1 MKYDLAQVLD
11 FLREIKVN
19 NNTEWFHAHKAEYEQ
34 ARDTFKALSQEIL
47 SKMQVIDPLLRGL
60 EVKNCIFRFNRDTR
74 FSADKAPYK
83 RHFGVYFVPGGK
95 KMVGAGYYLHIQPFD
110 EEITDTIYGQG
121 SMVDAGIYMPPSKA
135 AKIIREEIY
144 YGGGKQLED
153 FLAQKSVKGT
163 YTLDTADPLKVLPKN
178 LKDSP
183 YDHLIRMR
191 NWDMSRALSDEEV
204 LEDDFVDRVIEMF
217 ALAKPWNDFFNT
229 VLDGANFESI
239 F

>member
-1 MKYDLAQVLD
+1 MKYDMAQVLD
-11 FLREIKVN
+11 FLREIKQN
-19 NNTEWFHAHKAEYEQ
+19 NNTEWFHAHKAEYER
-34 ARDTFKALSQEIL
+34 ARNTFKDLSQEIL
-47 SKMQVIDPLLRGL
+47 TKMQVIDPLLRGL
-60 EVKNCIFRFNRDTR
+60 QLKDCIFRFNRDTR

-83 RHFGVYFVPGGK
+83 RHFGVYLVPGGK
-95 KMVGAGYYLHIQPFD
+95 KVVGAGYYLHIQPLDNAD
-110 EEITDTIYGQG
+110 EMFGQ
-121 SMVDAGIYMPPSKA
+121 SLVDAGIYMPPSKA

-153 FLAQKSVKGT
+153 FLAQKAVKET
-163 YTLDTADPLKVLPKN
+163 YTLDNADPLKVLPKN

-191 NWDMSRALSDEEV
+191 NWDMSRNLSDEEV
-204 LEDDFVDRVIEMF
+204 LEDDFVERVVDMF

-229 VLDGANFESI
+229 VLDGAEFESA

>member
-19 NNTEWFHAHKAEYEQ
+19 NNTEWFHAHKAEYER

-60 EVKNCIFRFNRDTR
+60 EVKNCIFRFTRDTR

-110 EEITDTIYGQG
+110 KEITDTIYGQG

-144 YGGGKQLED
+144 YGGGKLLED
-153 FLAQKSVKGT
+153 FLAQKAVKET

-183 YDHLIRMR
+183 YDSLIRMR
-191 NWDMSRALSDEEV
+191 NWDMSRTLSDEEV
-204 LEDDFVDRVIEMF
+204 LADDFVDRVIEMF